1 MPFQWL
7 WIGVI
12 STREDVTCLWQV
24 EEGKQD
30 YVDTCFTAKVKTGK
44 CVFYW
49 KWAENVSFVYVC
61 EEKQTYTETCAGT
74 SVFLC
79 CVCGCHD
86 DGLLHL
92 HHLLG
97 DHLLPLW
104 WVPSC
109 IRTPSDHLGQCAA
122 TKCEKGAK
130 WPFIQ
135 VLLDLTADHRRT
147 LWCGACSSPVELW
160 AGHLQWSWG
169 CSQPA
174 VIP

>member
-61 EEKQTYTETCAGT
+61 EEKQTHWNMCRYISLLVLCVWVSWNVLVKESGTFSAWWWSASLASLVRRPPFASLMGPQLYTDPIG
-74 SVFLC
+74 SFGP
-79 CVCGCHD
+79 VCRD
-86 DGLLHL
+86 KM
-92 HHLLG
+92 
-97 DHLLPLW
+97 W
-104 WVPSC
+104 KRSKMAVYPS
-109 IRTPSDHLGQCAA
+109 
-122 TKCEKGAK
+122 
-130 WPFIQ
+130 
-135 VLLDLTADHRRT
+135 
-147 LWCGACSSPVELW
+147 SSGPDCR
-160 AGHLQWSWG
+160 S
-169 CSQPA
+169 
-174 VIP
+174 